1 MATNVNKNNA
11 RVFPQPDD
19 NEIRLQTI
27 LRQRAWN
34 YSQIKTIEKPSPGTI
49 RVVLLLFGD
58 EKYGLEVRYVK
69 EVVPL
74 RQLTPVPC
82 TPDFVTGII
91 NVRGTIISTIDMRRF
106 FNLKTTGLTDMSK
119 VVVIKYGDFEMGI
132 LAMDVSDVKN
142 ILLEDL
148 HPAAGCLTEID
159 PEYIKGISNRME
171 VILDIKK
178 LIEEQRF
185 VISEEVE

>member
-1 MATNVNKNNA
+1 MNVNKTKPAAIA
-11 RVFPQPDD
+11 RPDD
-19 NEIRLQTI
+19 DQMLLETI

-34 YSQIKTIEKPSPGTI
+34 YSQIKTIGKPSPGTI

-106 FNLKTTGLTDMSK
+106 FNLKTTGLTDLNK
-119 VVVIKYGDFEMGI
+119 VVVIKFGDFEMGI
-132 LAMDVSDVKN
+132 LAMDVSEVKN
-142 ILLEDL
+142 IQLEDL

-159 PEYIKGISNRME
+159 PEYIKGVSNKME
-171 VILDIKK
+171 VILDLKK